1 MFLRIIRLKTFWL
14 SVVIFAFAFIILFNL
29 VRVFFEF
36 KFNFKEYFGFYFAEE
51 QLPSFLVANL
61 IGGLIYGLLTAYY
74 RFWKH
79 FKTKK

>member
-29 VRVFFEF
+29 VRIFFEF
-36 KFNFKEYFGFYFAEE
+36 KFNFSAYFDFYFNSEN
-51 QLPSFLVANL
+51 LPSFIVANL
-61 IGGLIYGLLTAYY
+61 IGGVIYGMLTAYY

-79 FKTKK
+79 FRTKN